1 MQGVQDASAA
11 QQGRI
16 TQRETRMQQEARTQ
30 QETGMQQ
37 RTDLQGRALT
47 SVEAPVLYDGKP
59 ISLTA
64 LLGEMRQENRGRTR
78 KMGIRGKQAGSRN
91 ENTGRHCGY
100 TMAGNISEDKVDFVA
115 TLRTAAFHRLG
126 EENAGHKFRIHAQ
139 DIRYKRYIGKEKM
152 GFLFVVD
159 ASRSQGAQKR
169 LAFAKGAILSL
180 LKEVYCRRDQAGLI
194 IFGNRQ
200 ARLVLPFTRSVEYAG
215 KMLEHLPA
223 SGNTPLAMGL
233 RKALE
238 TAQEERRKDA
248 YLHPVIVVI
257 TDGKANYDERAGNP
271 LDLALEAADAILEAG
286 IAAVV
291 IDTEK
296 GIFSLGLA
304 KKLADK
310 MGARYLTL

>member
-1 MQGVQDASAA
+1 ML
-11 QQGRI
+11 
-16 TQRETRMQQEARTQ
+16 
-30 QETGMQQ
+30 Q
-37 RTDLQGRALT
+37 RTDSQGRELA
-47 SVEAPVLYDGKP
+47 SVEVPVLYGGKP

-64 LLGEMRQENRGRTR
+64 LLSEMRQENRTGIR
-78 KMGIRGKQAGSRN
+78 KMGIRGKQAGSRSG
-91 ENTGRHCGY
+91 NTGRHCGY
-100 TMAGNISEDKVDFVA
+100 TIAGNIPDDKVDFVA

-169 LAFAKGAILSL
+169 LSFAKGAILSL

-248 YLHPVIVVI
+248 YLNPVIVVI
-257 TDGKANYDERAGNP
+257 TDGKANYDEWTGNP
-271 LDLALEAADAILEAG
+271 LDLALEAAVAIQEAG

-310 MGARYLTL
+310 MGARYLSL